1 MKTNKMPGIQ
11 RLRASV
17 AGVAIAIAVASTGS
31 LVGSFDATGAQERVG
46 AATLVV
52 QTVTGKIE
60 NRKRSLAVKDAV
72 YGDELVSTAAE
83 SAAEFQFLDQT
94 KVTLGP
100 KTQLLLDRYVFDP
113 KASTSSVSMDLAKGV
128 FRAVTGPA
136 KFGSYS
142 VKTPTATI
150 GIRGTIITIVTN
162 DDGATVVMMN
172 SDSTALV
179 KSNTGLCVVLDAPDS
194 SVTILPDGSVAEG
207 APPAWAIDQINA
219 MVALTGGQV

>member
-1 MKTNKMPGIQ
+1 MPGIR
-11 RLRASV
+11 RLRV
-17 AGVAIAIAVASTGS
+17 GVVSLAIAIAVASTGS
-31 LVGSFDATGAQERVG
+31 LVGSFDASGAQERVG

-52 QTVTGKIE
+52 QKVTGKIE
-60 NRKRSLAVKDAV
+60 NRKRNLAVKDAV

-128 FRAVTGPA
+128 FRAVTGPS

-150 GIRGTIITIVTN
+150 GIRGTIVTIVTG
-162 DDGATVVMMN
+162 DEGTVVMMN

-179 KSNTGLCVVLDAPDS
+179 KSKSGLCVVLDAPDT

-207 APPAWAIDQINA
+207 PPPAWAIQQINA
-219 MVALTGGQV
+219 MVALTGGQA